1 MGLIRSRASSSV
13 TVGKWLAA
21 AVARL
26 VFLAA
31 LCAVSAA
38 LLALVSWIDTQAKR
52 HGGAASHATRGV
64 ELPEAQHREEAMRAV
79 WEMAGADRRT
89 AERLRLGLVI
99 PEVVSWEP
107 RVFLLKSF
115 LSWQECE
122 ALKAMARKALES
134 STVVDSSSGK
144 SYRSE
149 VRTSSGMFLSHSDS
163 AQPLVKRIEERIA
176 AFSNVPPQNG
186 ELIQILKYEHGQHYL
201 PHPDYFSD
209 QVNVRRGGQ
218 RVATMLM
225 YIEAPE
231 DGGQTIF
238 PNAGGSSKCECGGE
252 MKEGI
257 CVRPVKGDAVLF
269 WNVDFEGKVDPKSLH
284 GSCDVLKGEKW
295 SATKWMR
302 QHEFH

>member
-1 MGLIRSRASSSV
+1 
-13 TVGKWLAA
+13 
-21 AVARL
+21 
-26 VFLAA
+26 
-31 LCAVSAA
+31 A
-38 LLALVSWIDTQAKR
+38 LLALVSWIDPQAKR

-107 RVFLLKSF
+107 RVILLKSF

-269 WNVDFEGKVDPKSLH
+269 WNV
-284 GSCDVLKGEKW
+284 
-295 SATKWMR
+295 
-302 QHEFH
+302 

>member
-1 MGLIRSRASSSV
+1 MGVVRSRASPSAAV
-13 TVGKWLAA
+13 AKHLAA

-26 VFLAA
+26 LLLAA
-31 LCAVSAA
+31 LCAASAA
-38 LLALVSWIDTQAKR
+38 LLALVSWIHPHSS
-52 HGGAASHATRGV
+52 HGGAADSHASRGV
-64 ELPEAQHREEAMRAV
+64 ERTESRKRDEAMRAV
-79 WEMAGADRRT
+79 WEMAGADRHR
-89 AERLRLGLVI
+89 AGQLRLGLVV
-99 PEVVSWEP
+99 PQVVSWEP
-107 RVFLLKSF
+107 RITLLKSF
-115 LSWQECE
+115 LSLEECE
-122 ALKAMARKALES
+122 ALKAIGRKALES

-163 AQPLVKRIEERIA
+163 ARPLVKTIEERIA

-186 ELIQILKYEHGQHYL
+186 ELIQILKYKHGQHYL

-231 DGGQTIF
+231 EGGETIF
-238 PNAGGSSKCECGGE
+238 PNVGGSSKCECGGE
-252 MKEGI
+252 LKEGI
-257 CVRPVKGDAVLF
+257 CVHPVKGDAVLF
-269 WNVDFEGKVDPKSLH
+269 WSTDLEGVVDPKSLH